1 MKSKKQTILKLISIC
16 LALVVWQVAAMVIH
30 SNILLVT
37 PIAVIL
43 RLLTIWTEQGFLSS
57 LWFTFWH
64 IICGFLLGV
73 LTGILLAVLSYRLR
87 TFEILLWPWMSTI
100 KSVPVASFV
109 VICLIWLSAGNLSIF
124 ISFLIVVPTI
134 YQNVLSGLRAQ
145 NQKLLEMA
153 QIYKMNPLKRIKYIT
168 ISEISDYLITAC
180 SISAGMAW
188 KAGVA
193 AEIIGTPSGSIGKM
207 LYNAKIY
214 LDTDGLLAWT
224 TIIVIVSVVSEKLFI
239 YVLKTVLPGKH
250 QERKPNA
257 DN

>member
-1 MKSKKQTILKLISIC
+1 
-16 LALVVWQVAAMVIH
+16 
-30 SNILLVT
+30 
-37 PIAVIL
+37 
-43 RLLTIWTEQGFLSS
+43 
-57 LWFTFWH
+57 
-64 IICGFLLGV
+64 
-73 LTGILLAVLSYRLR
+73 
-87 TFEILLWPWMSTI
+87 
-100 KSVPVASFV
+100 
-109 VICLIWLSAGNLSIF
+109 
-124 ISFLIVVPTI
+124 
-134 YQNVLSGLRAQ
+134 
-145 NQKLLEMA
+145 MA

-168 ISEISDYLITAC
+168 IPEISDYLITAC

-214 LDTDGLLAWT
+214 LDTDGLFAWT